1 MEDIVLRRGV
11 NPFMAERFLRLTNI
25 PFSELRPH
33 EAPEVMRLDFF
44 SLFR

>member
-1 MEDIVLRRGV
+1 MLRCSV
-11 NPFMAERFLRLTNI
+11 DAFVAERFLCTAGI
-25 PFSELRPH
+25 PFGKLRPH